1 MDVFKDGI
9 LYIVVPVFLAVI
21 ELLIKLFT
29 DGLKDISSIV
39 FKRIKKYAIIAAI
52 ITSLYW
58 IILGFLNRELQF
70 RLSNEESIQYLVIF
84 LTTIGI
90 LYGNAVVSTFIMWIL
105 NKFPKIVEIISPQK
119 VEYARAIIMVIVA
132 SLLFLLL
139 PLLGNIISLD
149 RNVLVQDVIVKYN
162 CSNYKLL
169 KGTYFEFNYKPNN
182 KSEQKSEYD
191 FVTKGTEFIIA
202 KGTTINIFSGT
213 KLKLEDE
220 SVRKVDFL
228 NKEKIADAII
238 YTTNN
243 STIQLKEDELV
254 VLEGDALVNLNQT
267 NENLNL
273 FFFQF
278 QVIDSLLLL
287 YYIGD
292 AYKRR

>member
-21 ELLIKLFT
+21 DLVIKLLT
-29 DGLKDISSIV
+29 DGLKDTSSIV
-39 FKRIKKYAIIAAI
+39 VKRIKKYAIIAAI
-52 ITSLYW
+52 ITFLYW

-70 RLSNEESIQYLVIF
+70 QLSTEESIQYLVIF

-90 LYGNAVVSTFIMWIL
+90 FYGNAVVSTFIMWIL
-105 NKFPKIVEIISPQK
+105 NKIPIISPQK
-119 VEYARAIIMVIVA
+119 VECARSIIMAIVA
-132 SLLFLLL
+132 SLFLLL
-139 PLLGNIISLD
+139 VPLLGNIISLD

-169 KGTYFEFNYKPNN
+169 KGTYFEFNYKPND
-182 KSEQKSEYD
+182 KSKQESKYD
-191 FVTKGTEFIIA
+191 YVTKGTEFRIA

-220 SVRKVDFL
+220 SVRKVCFL

-243 STIQLKEDELV
+243 STIQLKKDESV

-273 FFFQF
+273 FFVQF
-278 QVIDSLLLL
+278 QVVASLLLF

>member
-9 LYIVVPVFLAVI
+9 LYIVVPVFLAII

-39 FKRIKKYAIIAAI
+39 FKRIKKYAIIAVI

-119 VEYARAIIMVIVA
+119 VEYARSIIMVIVA

-182 KSEQKSEYD
+182 KSEQKSKYD
-191 FVTKGTEFIIA
+191 FVTKGTEFRIA

>member
-9 LYIVVPVFLAVI
+9 LYIVVPVFLAII

-39 FKRIKKYAIIAAI
+39 FKRIKKYAIIAVI

-90 LYGNAVVSTFIMWIL
+90 LYGNAVVTTFIMWIL

-119 VEYARAIIMVIVA
+119 VEYARSIIMVIVA

-182 KSEQKSEYD
+182 KSEQKSKYD
-191 FVTKGTEFIIA
+191 FVTKGTEFRIA

-243 STIQLKEDELV
+243 STIQLKDDELV

>member
-9 LYIVVPVFLAVI
+9 LYIVVPVFLAII

-39 FKRIKKYAIIAAI
+39 FKRIKKYAIIAVI

-119 VEYARAIIMVIVA
+119 VEYARSIIMVIVA

-182 KSEQKSEYD
+182 KSEQKSKYD
-191 FVTKGTEFIIA
+191 FVTKGTEFRIA

-243 STIQLKEDELV
+243 STIQLKDDELV